1 MNCDAS
7 DVPVIDAS
15 SRRQP
20 ISTATIVIAL
30 TPITTADRRIE
41 YCLALARDNMQ
52 PYLARRGQ
60 EFDETRWRNI
70 APQASFFLL
79 NDANRALNHTIGFL
93 SVRDEPDSLNA
104 LHIGDIQ
111 LEEEC
116 RNRGAGWATL
126 LLVESMTQS
135 LGRSE
140 ITLNVFRDNPAVRL
154 YERFGFRCIDTQF
167 DKHKMRKTLAR
178 NQKIPINLSSLR
190 MTKHE

>member
-15 SRRQP
+15 SCRQP
-20 ISTATIVIAL
+20 VSTATSVIAL
-30 TPITTADRRIE
+30 TPITTTDRRIE

-79 NDANRALNHTIGFL
+79 NDANRGVHQTIGFL
-93 SVRDEPDSLNA
+93 SVRDEPDCLNA

-111 LEEEC
+111 LEEKC

-167 DKHKMRKTLAR
+167 DKHKMRKILAR
-178 NQKIPINLSSLR
+178 R
-190 MTKHE
+190 

>member
-7 DVPVIDAS
+7 DVLVIDAP
-15 SRRQP
+15 SRGQP
-20 ISTATIVIAL
+20 GFANACVIAL
-30 TPITTADRRIE
+30 IPITTADRRIE

-79 NDANRALNHTIGFL
+79 NDTSRALHQTIGFL
-93 SVRDEPDSLNA
+93 SVRDEPDCPNA

-111 LEEEC
+111 LEEKC

-135 LGRSE
+135 LGRNE

-154 YERFGFRCIDTQF
+154 YERFGFRRIDTQF

-178 NQKIPINLSSLR
+178 R
-190 MTKHE
+190 

>member
-7 DVPVIDAS
+7 DIPVIDALSRSQPVS
-15 SRRQP
+15 S
-20 ISTATIVIAL
+20 SASAVVL
-30 TPITTADRRIE
+30 TPITSADRRFE

-60 EFDETRWRNI
+60 EFDDTRWRNL

-79 NDANRALNHTIGFL
+79 DNMNVSAHQTIGFL
-93 SVRDEPDSLNA
+93 SVRDEPDSPNA

-111 LEEEC
+111 LEQQH

-126 LLVESMTQS
+126 ALVEGMA
-135 LGRSE
+135 RSRGLNE
-140 ITLNVFRDNPAVRL
+140 LTLNVFRDNPALRL

-178 NQKIPINLSSLR
+178 HQKIPIIL
-190 MTKHE
+190 